1 MKKRCYPKY
10 SYIIFF
16 ILAFLMLLFSMGPS
30 IIKTEE
36 GLEIKIL
43 FSSIM
48 IFFSLMMT
56 VGGILHL
63 QYFYIEDNIL
73 YVKTLFGTITKLDL
87 NNARAYIELLPTYFS
102 WITSIDVKWIC
113 IYDNNLN
120 ILSKF
125 KSGCSNKKNKKR
137 IQIVF
142 NEENIKIIERYI
154 QIEKRKNI

>member
-1 MKKRCYPKY
+1 
-10 SYIIFF
+10 
-16 ILAFLMLLFSMGPS
+16 MLLLLFLVSL

-36 GLEIKIL
+36 GLEIEIL
-43 FSSIM
+43 FNSMM

-56 VGGILHL
+56 VGGILNL
-63 QYFYIEDNIL
+63 QYFYIENNIL
-73 YVKTLFGTITKLDL
+73 YVKSLFGTITKLDL
-87 NNARAYIELLPTYFS
+87 NNARAYIELLPTFYS
-102 WITSIDVKWIC
+102 WVTTTYMKWIC

-125 KSGCSNKKNKKR
+125 KWGCSNKKNKKR

-154 QIEKRKNI
+154 KIENRENI

>member
-10 SYIIFF
+10 SYIISF
-16 ILAFLMLLFSMGPS
+16 ILAFLMLLFSVGPL

-56 VGGILHL
+56 VGGILYL
-63 QYFYIEDNIL
+63 QYFYIENNIL
-73 YVKTLFGTITKLDL
+73 YVKTLFGIITKLDL

-125 KSGCSNKKNKKR
+125 KSGCSNKRNKKR